1 SDIGDVTVDRDMVI
15 ICIVGDMEWD
25 NVGFE
30 ARIINALKGVPIRM
44 ISYGGSNYNV
54 SVLVRAE
61 DKKKAL
67 TVLSDKLFNSNVGT
81 A

>member
-1 SDIGDVTVDRDMVI
+1 
-15 ICIVGDMEWD
+15 
-25 NVGFE
+25 
-30 ARIINALKGVPIRM
+30 ALKGVPIRM